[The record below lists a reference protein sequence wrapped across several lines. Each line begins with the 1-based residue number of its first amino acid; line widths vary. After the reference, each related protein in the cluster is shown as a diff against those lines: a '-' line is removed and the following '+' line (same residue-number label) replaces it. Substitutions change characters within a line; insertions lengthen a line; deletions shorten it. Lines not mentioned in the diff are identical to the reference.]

1 MGGGAPAPGAPLPT
15 PLVLVINY
23 RPCPIVLKILPIS
36 LVSKSHAL
44 YLLVFNSYQLI
55 SKYYPL
61 VSIKIINE
69 NYTATSQML
78 LYNLEV

>member
-1 MGGGAPAPGAPLPT
+1 MQE
-15 PLVLVINY
+15 VSV
-23 RPCPIVLKILPIS
+23 RPCRIMLKILPIS

-44 YLLVFNSYQLI
+44 HLNFYQLVFNS
-55 SKYYPL
+55 YPL

-78 LYNLEV
+78 LYNLLRNYIGEEILEKSQLI